1 MSPLSDDRAAEL
13 RSLFFESAEELLLT
27 LNEHA
32 LKLEKSP
39 EDTENLRAMRRVVHT
54 LKGDAAAC
62 GYREM
67 SESAHAFE
75 DVLMAE
81 DSVERKAVAEVAFI
95 ACDLFSAMLNAYRRR
110 KRTPSTLALHKRL
123 AKLNTATKEKPAGKS
138 RARTVKRPA
147 GSNPVQWSEYELRVV
162 EHARSNEQPVYGVR
176 LGLDRGCAMVE
187 AALHMVNAALARCG
201 TLLSFRPDSAQEL
214 AESRQI
220 IAILASNQAPERLQ
234 SQLLI
239 PGVIGQLDTHILHQ
253 PAPTSPAKTQA
264 TTDAGPAQPETP
276 AGVEH
281 TLRVDAERID
291 NVLNQLGELILGRS
305 MLQQAV
311 QEFAER
317 FPRDPMRSR
326 LTDALAFQSR
336 VLNELQRSVM
346 MIRMVPVEQLFRR
359 FPRLVRDAA
368 RQCGR
373 DVDLVLG
380 GQDTDLDKSILDALA
395 EPIGHLIRNAISHGL
410 ESAEDRRQAGKPERG
425 MLRLDAYHQGNQVVL
440 EISDDGRGIDIEKIR
455 RKAVARGLVT
465 AEDASQLS
473 QDEIYKF
480 IFMPGFTTAEVV
492 TEISGRGVGLDVVQN
507 TIERL
512 KGTVSLESTAGKGT
526 TFRLRLPLT
535 LAIIK
540 AVLFRVENRL
550 YAVPLNTVGEMTRAC
565 ESDVHRVE
573 GKEVVQIRKEVLPL
587 VRLGRPAPAEAEAD
601 ESRFFVLVVRLGA
614 ERHGLV
620 VDEITGQEELVIKA
634 VDNHLVTS
642 DLISGASI
650 LGNGRVVLVLN
661 LLAVLERARQAK
673 GPQGN
678 TGWGLLLPT
687 SEVRKAAAGLGAE
700 KIQ

>member
-1 MSPLSDDRAAEL
+1 
-13 RSLFFESAEELLLT
+13 
-27 LNEHA
+27 
-32 LKLEKSP
+32 
-39 EDTENLRAMRRVVHT
+39 
-54 LKGDAAAC
+54 
-62 GYREM
+62 
-67 SESAHAFE
+67 
-75 DVLMAE
+75 
-81 DSVERKAVAEVAFI
+81 
-95 ACDLFSAMLNAYRRR
+95 
-110 KRTPSTLALHKRL
+110 
-123 AKLNTATKEKPAGKS
+123 
-138 RARTVKRPA
+138 
-147 GSNPVQWSEYELRVV
+147 LRVV
-162 EHARSNEQPVYGVR
+162 EQARSGEQPVYGLR
-176 LGLDRGCAMVE
+176 LNLDRGCAMAE

-201 TLLSFRPDSAQEL
+201 TLLSFRPDSGREL

-220 IAILASNQAPERLQ
+220 IAILSSNQTPERLR

-239 PGVIGQLDTHILHQ
+239 PGVIAQLEAQILYQ
-253 PAPTSPAKTQA
+253 PAPDSSAKTQA
-264 TTDAGPAQPETP
+264 ADAGAAQPETSV
-276 AGVEH
+276 GVEH

-317 FPRDPMRSR
+317 FPRDPIRSR
-326 LTDALAFQSR
+326 LNDALAFQTR

-359 FPRLVRDAA
+359 FPRLVRDAS
-368 RQCGR
+368 RQCSR
-373 DVDLVLG
+373 DVDLVLA

-395 EPIGHLIRNAISHGL
+395 EPISHLIRNAISHGL
-410 ESAEDRRQAGKPERG
+410 ESTEERRLAGKPERG
-425 MLRLDAYHQGNQVVL
+425 TLRLDAYHHGSQVVL
-440 EISDDGRGIDIEKIR
+440 EISDDGRGIDVEKIR
-455 RKAVARGLVT
+455 KKAVARSLAT
-465 AEDASQLS
+465 AEDASRLS
-473 QDEIYKF
+473 EDEIYKF
-480 IFMPGFTTAEVV
+480 IFLPGFTTAEVV

-550 YAVPLNTVGEMTRAC
+550 YAVPLNTVGEMTRAS

-573 GKEVVQIRKEVLPL
+573 GKEVVQIRKEILPL
-587 VRLGRPAPAEAEAD
+587 VRLGRPARAEAGGD
-601 ESRFFVLVVRLGA
+601 KSRFFILVVRLGG
-614 ERHGLV
+614 ERQGLV

-634 VDNHLVTS
+634 VDNRLVTS

-650 LGNGRVVLVLN
+650 LGNGQVVLVLN

-673 GPQGN
+673 GRQGN
-678 TGWGLLLPT
+678 AGWGLLLPT
-687 SEVRKAAAGLGAE
+687 AEVRKAAAGLGAE